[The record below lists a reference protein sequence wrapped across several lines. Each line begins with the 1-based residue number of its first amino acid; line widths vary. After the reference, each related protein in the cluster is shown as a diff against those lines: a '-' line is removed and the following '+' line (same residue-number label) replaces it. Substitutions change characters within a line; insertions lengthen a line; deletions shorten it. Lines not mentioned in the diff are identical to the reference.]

1 MNSRHRPELDEISAE
16 LAEAVP
22 ALRDLSLER
31 IAIPLG
37 GLSNSNYRLDLPDGS
52 LVLRVPRPN
61 QGPFRIDHQEEVRAA
76 CCAGKVGIGP
86 RVLYSNPQGVMLTR
100 FVENA
105 KSMSI
110 EAYRS
115 DPSSVQRT
123 APSSCRRR
131 IRGPWFKAGSG
142 DSHDAGYLSPG
153 LERPSAGL
161 AMISGV
167 RIRGTAEEVC
177 RLIMS

>member
-1 MNSRHRPELDEISAE
+1 MTSQHDFEWGQISAD

-22 ALRDLSLER
+22 ALRGLDLEQ
-31 IAIPLG
+31 IATPFG

-52 LVLRVPRPN
+52 LILRLPRPN
-61 QGPFRIDHQEEVRAA
+61 PGLFRIDRQEEVKAA
-76 CCAGKVGIGP
+76 CFAGLAGIGP
-86 RVLYSNPQGVMLTR
+86 PVLYADPQGVMLTR
-100 FVENA
+100 LIEEA
-105 KSMSI
+105 KPMSI